1 MDMTVDTTGVA
12 VGSIGA
18 AVEAE
23 AEAGRVMEEPGADDA
38 LVARRQRQR
47 QTCLHI
53 KTHENIVNEVEY

>member
-18 AVEAE
+18 AVE